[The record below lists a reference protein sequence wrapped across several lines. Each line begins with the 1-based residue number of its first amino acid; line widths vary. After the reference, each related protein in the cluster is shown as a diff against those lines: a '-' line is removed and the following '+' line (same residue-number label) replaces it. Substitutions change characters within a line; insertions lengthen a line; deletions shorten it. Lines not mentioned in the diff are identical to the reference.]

1 MTVCMKKSDKSR
13 YPILG
18 MLLSGP
24 LSGYNIIKEMHGS
37 TDYFWQESDASIY
50 PMLKTLEKEGKV
62 KSRAEYSGKRE
73 SRIFEIT
80 PQGKKE
86 FLAWMEM
93 PTEIDKRR
101 NEFLLKLFFGGN
113 VSKEKILQKLFSR
126 LEKVQALKRKFKSIE
141 RDTFSKISDDN
152 PHKMFWYMTL
162 RHGLIAVLAEIKWL
176 NECINIVK
184 KK

>member
-1 MTVCMKKSDKSR
+1 MKKIDKSR
-13 YPILG
+13 YAILG
-18 MLLSGP
+18 MLLSDQP
-24 LSGYNIIKEMHGS
+24 LSGYQIIKEMQGS

-50 PMLKTLEKEGKV
+50 PMLKTLENEGKV
-62 KSRAEYSGKRE
+62 KSRTEYSGKRE

-80 PQGKKE
+80 PRGKKE
-86 FLAWMEM
+86 FLSWMEM
-93 PTEIDKRR
+93 PAEIDKRR

-126 LEKVQALKRKFKSIE
+126 LEKVQKLKRKFKSIE
-141 RDTFSKISDDN
+141 CDTFSKISDEH
-152 PHKMFWYMTL
+152 PHKAFWYMTL

-176 NECINIVK
+176 NECIAILK